1 MYNLLSLDLGPLKA
15 LASTALSILVA
26 VVVIILAIKLL
37 GKLAKFVIILAVLGL
52 IAWLFFSG
60 NSIVANAF
68 GIIGNVKDAVG
79 GIFGK

>member
-1 MYNLLSLDLGPLKA
+1 MNLLSLDLGPLKDI
-15 LASTALSILVA
+15 ASTALSILVA
-26 VVVIILAIKLL
+26 VVVIILAVKLL

-68 GIIGNVKDAVG
+68 GFIGTLKDSLFGAVG
-79 GIFGK
+79 K